1 MTEKKAGSRDNNA
14 AEFSRNWLPPVLI
27 FAVVLLVMFW
37 RLGSYPPY
45 FNDAVDHGIHMEVN
59 KIFDHADISKKLDW
73 YWKDMHTL
81 AAYQSPLYGM
91 VIELGLRLFGL
102 TLFGV
107 RFFPALIEFGALIL
121 TFFALRKYFPQYFL
135 LGFILLLALS
145 PWHLL
150 VARSGGIQGFSVSQ
164 YLIALSMFVLLI
176 DRKRSVGLAILAGIS
191 AGSIPYGY
199 AGIRLLLPLLVLL
212 AIVCFRRIERYNLF
226 AYLGTIL
233 AICAIQIGDYPHS
246 LQMYFFA
253 RGETLISMARRLP
266 NGGYDFAFI
275 VHKLN
280 ENLHL
285 LFRMIMGLNG
295 KAFWNVNVASTL
307 TPIADVV
314 LYPKFLVPLLIVG
327 LAYSL
332 AHAYKQKR
340 LILAMPVVLL
350 LPGLLTNMMSGAG
363 IPNLTRSI
371 MLLVPIYFL
380 ITYGGYSLF
389 YSIYTISSDRVGI
402 AFLGLFV
409 VLVGLVSVYQ
419 VHNYFHYERDTIQG
433 GSNDA
438 AMVTYN
444 RFLKPY
450 MAAHPNSRIL
460 YHEFGPFNEWSYVV
474 VRWLGG
480 KSVQTM
486 KDEGKLVFLTDD
498 NRALM
503 DRRLKEGY
511 FDIIVSAYPD
521 QLESMLPDTR
531 AMEAKVFPP
540 YKVYYVGKKKQP
552 LDSKPAVSTS
562 VTFSDQRPHP
572 EFYRSLEVRN
582 VSRTTDRRSSSELS
596 EAALRSS

>member
-1 MTEKKAGSRDNNA
+1 MTEKNAGSRDNNA
-14 AEFSRNWLPPVLI
+14 AEFLRNWLPPALV

-45 FNDAVDHGIHMEVN
+45 FNDAVDHGIHTEVN
-59 KIFDHADISKKLDW
+59 KVFDHADISNKVNW

-81 AAYQSPLYGM
+81 GAYESPLYNM
-91 VIELGLRLFGL
+91 VIEPGLRLFGL

-121 TFFALRKYFPQYFL
+121 IFCALRKYFPQYFL
-135 LGFILLLALS
+135 LSFILLVALS

-150 VARSGGIQGFSVSQ
+150 VARSGGIQGFSLSQ
-164 YLIALSMFVLLI
+164 YLIALSTFVLLV
-176 DRKRSVGLAILAGIS
+176 DRKRSLGLAVLAGIS
-191 AGSIPYGY
+191 TATIPYGY

-212 AIVCFRRIERYNLF
+212 AIVCFRRIEKYNLF

-233 AICAIQIGDYPHS
+233 AICAIQIGDFPHS

-253 RGETLISMARRLP
+253 RGENLISMARRLP

-275 VHKLN
+275 LHKLN
-280 ENLHL
+280 ENLYF
-285 LFRMIMGLNG
+285 LFEMMMGLNG

-307 TPIADVV
+307 TPIAGTV
-314 LYPKFLVPLLIVG
+314 LYPKFLVPFFIVG

-340 LILAMPVVLL
+340 FILAMPVLLL
-350 LPGLLTNMMSGAG
+350 LPGLAINMMSGAG

-371 MLLVPIYFL
+371 TLLVPIYFL
-380 ITYGGYSLF
+380 ITYGAYSLF
-389 YSIYTISSDRVGI
+389 RSIYTISSDRLRV

-409 VLVGLVSVYQ
+409 VFVGLVSAYQ
-419 VHNYFHYERDTIQG
+419 VNNYFHYERDTIQG
-433 GSNDA
+433 GKNDA
-438 AMVTYN
+438 AMVAYN
-444 RFLKPY
+444 DFLKPY

-460 YHEFGPFNEWSYVV
+460 FHEFGPFNEWSYVV

-480 KSVQTM
+480 KRLQTM
-486 KDEGKLVFLTDD
+486 RDEGKLVFLTDD

-511 FDIIVSAYPD
+511 FDIVVSAHPD
-521 QLESMLPDTR
+521 QLEGMLPDTKT
-531 AMEAKVFPP
+531 MEAKVFPL
-540 YKVYYVGKKKQP
+540 YKVYYSPHNRGAE
-552 LDSKPAVSTS
+552 PATVRLQTKIQHQSVERQTDCKSTIS
-562 VTFSDQRPHP
+562 
-572 EFYRSLEVRN
+572 
-582 VSRTTDRRSSSELS
+582 
-596 EAALRSS
+596 